1 MLSSAVSKLAS
12 MAYLYSLW
20 LRMVLTFLKDGGGGR
35 GLHDRNSLWP
45 VGQLFPTWA
54 WTIPS
59 WTPRITALCKA
70 RAATHT
76 WSHTLVAAHL
86 GGVVF
91 QHVTSCSDD
100 IFAYVAGKG
109 FLRGKNTREIHICRT
124 KLTSHTGENHC
135 GLFSHST

>member
-1 MLSSAVSKLAS
+1 MTEIVCGPWDNYFPPGPGPFLVGPRESQ
-12 MAYLYSLW
+12 LYARPELP
-20 LRMVLTFLKDGGGGR
+20 LTHG
-35 GLHDRNSLWP
+35 
-45 VGQLFPTWA
+45 
-54 WTIPS
+54 
-59 WTPRITALCKA
+59 
-70 RAATHT
+70 
-76 WSHTLVAAHL
+76 HTLVAAHL